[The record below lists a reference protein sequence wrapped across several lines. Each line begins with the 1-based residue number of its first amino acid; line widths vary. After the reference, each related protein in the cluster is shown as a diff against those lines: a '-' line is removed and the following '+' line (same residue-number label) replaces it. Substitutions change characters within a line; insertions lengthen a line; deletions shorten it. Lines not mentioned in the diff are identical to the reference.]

1 MKYKLINEP
10 NPAYTLQE
18 QILVNRGIPY
28 EELMHYTHTTKD
40 DINPPESLGSRKMMA
55 AWQIILD
62 AVETKKTCLIV
73 VDCDTDGYT
82 SSALLLNYLFKLFPY
97 WLSHSV
103 KWYHHTGKQHGLK
116 DCIQEALKYDIIIC
130 PDSSS
135 EDKKEHEQLKKL
147 GKQVIVLDHHLT
159 TIDIDNYDNA
169 IIINSQYNYPN
180 TALSGVGV
188 VWQFCRF
195 LNQAMP
201 ETKVDINRYLDLV
214 AVGMIGDV
222 MSLASFE
229 TKELIKEG
237 LQDGFVNP
245 FLNRLVEKSAYQI
258 KGDLTPQ
265 AVAFYVVPYINA
277 VVRSGTQEEKE
288 VVFKA
293 MLEPFSYVEVESTKR
308 GCKLGDKETIVDMAV
323 RVAAN
328 AKSRQA
334 REQEEG
340 VAALKENLD
349 LNHKIILVLLDKN
362 QKYVQPELRGLIA
375 NKFMAAYK
383 RPCCILTETDGRY
396 EGSCRGYS
404 RGDIKNFKALCEETG
419 LIEYVAG
426 HENAFGM
433 GIKKENAAAFLEKI
447 DYLLKDVD
455 NSTNY
460 LVDKIYP
467 AGDLITPRDVL
478 DIDNMKH
485 IWGTDMDE
493 ALIALEGIHIT
504 GSMVALLSPDKRPTL
519 KFTLDNGVTMIK
531 FGASQEEYDKFNT
544 EGFVEINVVGTCH
557 RNVWRGRV
565 TPQLILNEY
574 EITKEQEYYF

>member
-245 FLNRLVEKSAYQI
+245 FLNRLVEKSAY
-258 KGDLTPQ
+258 
-265 AVAFYVVPYINA
+265 
-277 VVRSGTQEEKE
+277 
-288 VVFKA
+288 
-293 MLEPFSYVEVESTKR
+293 
-308 GCKLGDKETIVDMAV
+308 
-323 RVAAN
+323 
-328 AKSRQA
+328 
-334 REQEEG
+334 
-340 VAALKENLD
+340 
-349 LNHKIILVLLDKN
+349 
-362 QKYVQPELRGLIA
+362 
-375 NKFMAAYK
+375 
-383 RPCCILTETDGRY
+383 
-396 EGSCRGYS
+396 
-404 RGDIKNFKALCEETG
+404 
-419 LIEYVAG
+419 
-426 HENAFGM
+426 
-433 GIKKENAAAFLEKI
+433 
-447 DYLLKDVD
+447 
-455 NSTNY
+455 
-460 LVDKIYP
+460 
-467 AGDLITPRDVL
+467 
-478 DIDNMKH
+478 
-485 IWGTDMDE
+485 
-493 ALIALEGIHIT
+493 
-504 GSMVALLSPDKRPTL
+504 
-519 KFTLDNGVTMIK
+519 
-531 FGASQEEYDKFNT
+531 
-544 EGFVEINVVGTCH
+544 
-557 RNVWRGRV
+557 
-565 TPQLILNEY
+565 
-574 EITKEQEYYF
+574 